1 MVRWQVASHERN
13 HGVHPSHLSSYC
25 VYFSS
30 ITSFSRT
37 VSAWLASTSVWA
49 TSTIRRKSQ
58 GTFFSNGMA
67 ATLTK
72 RVATTSGRRKA
83 LAAVAMDSEPGLFSG
98 MDQLVTTNEDV
109 DPPIILS
116 DGKTFEART
125 TKNTRDKKGHTD
137 FKIYNRSN
145 LIGGTFCQMDRT
157 YNIQFKARLVSIRK
171 AQTDDAF
178 IIGVQ
183 FWGHSYL
190 DHSGSKSPPLVWMTD
205 DKKWEVFSY
214 GAPRPS
220 SQSKWFRSNAI
231 LGPPDD
237 GWHEWR
243 ITYRPSLSN
252 GLVVIYRDGIRRD
265 VAIGKPTAIFASSG
279 GQTMPGPLL
288 RMGVYSSKSSEHSI
302 IQYRD
307 IVYTVD

>member
-1 MVRWQVASHERN
+1 MVYTRLICLLIAFTFLVSPLSAERSVRGSRRPRSGPPAPSPKISGDVLFEW
-13 HGVHPSHLSSYC
+13 HGSNADEARRYNKW
-25 VYFSS
+25 
-30 ITSFSRT
+30 
-37 VSAWLASTSVWA
+37 AAESTSRGRDGFR
-49 TSTIRRKSQ
+49 TRFIFRNGST
-58 GTFFSNGMA
+58 
-67 ATLTK
+67 
-72 RVATTSGRRKA
+72 
-83 LAAVAMDSEPGLFSG
+83 
-98 MDQLVTTNEDV
+98 VTTNEDV

-137 FKIYNRSN
+137 FKIYNKSN

-171 AQTDDAF
+171 AQTNESF

-205 DKKWEVFSY
+205 DMKWEVFSY

-279 GQTMPGPLL
+279 GKPMPGPLL
-288 RMGVYSSKSSEHSI
+288 RVGVYSSKSSEHSI